1 MNWTEFSELASS
13 TGFILMLM
21 LLVWA
26 TLAGVIYWA
35 FASGTASMDESV
47 KFRLLEDDKPIG
59 PAAR

>member
-26 TLAGVIYWA
+26 MLAAVIYWA
-35 FASGTASMDESV
+35 FVSGAASMGESV
-47 KFRLLEDDKPIG
+47 KFRLLEDDEPIE
-59 PAAR
+59 PVAR